1 MILGLIFFWVWLWV
15 FATVIVA
22 GIIVIAVAFGYFADY
37 LIKKWK
43 EKKR

>member
-1 MILGLIFFWVWLWV
+1 MILGLIFFWVLLLV
-15 FATVIVA
+15 FVTVIVV
-22 GIIVIAVAFGYFADY
+22 GIIVIAVAFGCFTDY